1 MPVVSDTSPIL
12 NLAIIN
18 QLDLLQQQ
26 FTEVL
31 IPPAVLAELM
41 PETKFPE
48 AETIQQ
54 ALEAGWL
61 QAVDELRIAQT
72 ITWRAVT
79 RSLGTSSQIEVCE
92 KVNL

>member
-1 MPVVSDTSPIL
+1 MPAVSDTSPVL

-18 QLDLLQQQ
+18 QLDLLQEQ

-54 ALEAGWL
+54 AQEAGWL
-61 QAVDELRIAQT
+61 QAVELKDTRLKRALRLEVNELFET
-72 ITWRAVT
+72 ILVEAGERH
-79 RSLGTSSQIEVCE
+79 
-92 KVNL
+92 